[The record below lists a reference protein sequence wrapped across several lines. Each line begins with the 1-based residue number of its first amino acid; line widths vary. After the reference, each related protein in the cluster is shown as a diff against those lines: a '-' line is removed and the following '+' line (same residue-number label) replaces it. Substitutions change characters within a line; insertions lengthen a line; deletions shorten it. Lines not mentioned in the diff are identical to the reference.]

1 MQLEDFKLNRQGLSR
16 VLGELEAE
24 IMELI
29 WQNNLTTVR
38 DVYEELRKKK
48 KIAYTTVMT
57 IMGRLAG
64 KGLLQIDKQGT
75 AYIYNP
81 VISKEQF
88 EQETVKR
95 VLDSA
100 LDFNNKGVVNYFVEK
115 VKANQMDEEL
125 LSQLEELLKK
135 AKEGQ

>member
-48 KIAYTTVMT
+48 KVAYTTVMT

-115 VKANQMDEEL
+115 VKAKQMDAEL
-125 LSQLEELLKK
+125 LSQLEELLQK